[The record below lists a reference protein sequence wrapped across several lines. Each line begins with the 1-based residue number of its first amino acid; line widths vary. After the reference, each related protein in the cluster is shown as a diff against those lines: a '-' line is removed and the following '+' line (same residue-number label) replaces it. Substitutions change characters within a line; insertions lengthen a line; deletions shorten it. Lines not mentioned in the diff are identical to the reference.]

1 MGVVEAAR
9 HHGVPK
15 ATVSNWR
22 GRDTRPAVQA
32 SRTTKRSKA
41 SRDVNEATDTER
53 SSSPSSNL
61 RRRLGFLNSSR
72 RTPAVTIDA
81 TDDDATDDDAVEP
94 PTSNAA

>member
-1 MGVVEAAR
+1 M
-9 HHGVPK
+9 
-15 ATVSNWR
+15 
-22 GRDTRPAVQA
+22 
-32 SRTTKRSKA
+32 
-41 SRDVNEATDTER
+41 NEATDTER